1 MGTSPSQRDLAH
13 AYDSNVSKESSDD
26 EQADPSWDLID
37 KSAQKETSR
46 ISPVLRKSS
55 TSVDD
60 SKAADPT
67 LLTETKPAVVD
78 DDDAF
83 DEEGA
88 KTKKPDENAVKK
100 PSFQKTAHCQYGNY
114 NRYFGFE
121 SLNKNMDV
129 RLKIFQR
136 NIHLFKNKDVLDVG
150 CNCGLMT
157 LSIAKYFSPKTITGI
172 DIDKKLIGIARSKLK
187 KYVAV
192 PNQLLETNLS
202 TEAAKYRHKTEC
214 FPMSF
219 PICYGNLS
227 VAFKQIQKKMQT
239 PQTLPSTPQ
248 TPQNEAQNLRIP
260 DNISF
265 EEMNYVPKDEVNV
278 FHDAEKYDLILCLS
292 VTKWIHLNCGDQG
305 LKLTFRKIFNQLR
318 PGGKLILELQ
328 NWPSYKKKKKM
339 TEQIYEN
346 YKNIKFHPSN
356 FADFL
361 LSQEIGFSHFYTL
374 GVTQHLSKGFKRP
387 IYLFVKGEFTPKAA
401 CKWSDVYF
409 PSLTPYPR
417 RSMVYTRPMNIRYT
431 TWLSP
436 MPSPH
441 PRVLSQHGTPYY
453 NPQQSDYMP
462 SYDDVPRNQFPFMS
476 PSSHSS
482 SPRSPSSSSKRSI
495 DDDQHSPLRHHLYH
509 LITDPPKSSTDTQ
522 NSND

>member
-1 MGTSPSQRDLAH
+1 VELIIPPNINDPLNLLSPVDKTEYELQLSGNLRKKRQRKRYKSGSEHYPRKKVAFAGKLGASPSQRDLAH

-37 KSAQKETSR
+37 KTAQKEAARS
-46 ISPVLRKSS
+46 SPVMRKTS
-55 TSVDD
+55 TSAEDTKV
-60 SKAADPT
+60 SDPS
-67 LLTETKPAVVD
+67 LSTETKPKEVD
-78 DDDAF
+78 DDPF

-88 KTKKPDENAVKK
+88 KKKKKPVESAEQK
-100 PSFQKTAHCQYGNY
+100 PSFQKPAHCQYGNY
-114 NRYFGFE
+114 NRYYGFE

-202 TEAAKYRHKTEC
+202 TEAAKHRHKTEC

-265 EEMNYVPKDEVNV
+265 EEV
-278 FHDAEKYDLILCLS
+278 
-292 VTKWIHLNCGDQG
+292 
-305 LKLTFRKIFNQLR
+305 
-318 PGGKLILELQ
+318 
-328 NWPSYKKKKKM
+328 
-339 TEQIYEN
+339 
-346 YKNIKFHPSN
+346 
-356 FADFL
+356 
-361 LSQEIGFSHFYTL
+361 
-374 GVTQHLSKGFKRP
+374 
-387 IYLFVKGEFTPKAA
+387 
-401 CKWSDVYF
+401 
-409 PSLTPYPR
+409 
-417 RSMVYTRPMNIRYT
+417 
-431 TWLSP
+431 
-436 MPSPH
+436 
-441 PRVLSQHGTPYY
+441 RVLTIYY
-453 NPQQSDYMP
+453 LKHFSCFIN
-462 SYDDVPRNQFPFMS
+462 
-476 PSSHSS
+476 
-482 SPRSPSSSSKRSI
+482 
-495 DDDQHSPLRHHLYH
+495 
-509 LITDPPKSSTDTQ
+509 
-522 NSND
+522 

>member
-1 MGTSPSQRDLAH
+1 MELIIPPNINDPLNLLSPVDKTEYELQLSGNLRKKRQRKRYKSGSEHYPRKKVAFAGKIGSPSQRDLAH
-13 AYDSNVSKESSDD
+13 AYDSNVSRESSDD
-26 EQADPSWDLID
+26 ETADPSWDLLD
-37 KSAQKETSR
+37 KGAQKEASR
-46 ISPVLRKSS
+46 ISPIMRKSS

-60 SKAADPT
+60 SKISDQN
-67 LLTETKPAVVD
+67 LSTETKPTEVD
-78 DDDAF
+78 DDPF

-88 KTKKPDENAVKK
+88 DKKKPVESTEQK

-192 PNQLLETNLS
+192 PNQLLETDLS
-202 TEAAKYRHKTEC
+202 TEAAKHRHKTEC

-265 EEMNYVPKDEVNV
+265 EEVRVLTILLLL
-278 FHDAEKYDLILCLS
+278 FLLIS
-292 VTKWIHLNCGDQG
+292 S
-305 LKLTFRKIFNQLR
+305 TFPPQL
-318 PGGKLILELQ
+318 
-328 NWPSYKKKKKM
+328 
-339 TEQIYEN
+339 
-346 YKNIKFHPSN
+346 IKF
-356 FADFL
+356 F
-361 LSQEIGFSHFYTL
+361 
-374 GVTQHLSKGFKRP
+374 
-387 IYLFVKGEFTPKAA
+387 
-401 CKWSDVYF
+401 
-409 PSLTPYPR
+409 
-417 RSMVYTRPMNIRYT
+417 
-431 TWLSP
+431 
-436 MPSPH
+436 
-441 PRVLSQHGTPYY
+441 
-453 NPQQSDYMP
+453 
-462 SYDDVPRNQFPFMS
+462 
-476 PSSHSS
+476 
-482 SPRSPSSSSKRSI
+482 
-495 DDDQHSPLRHHLYH
+495 
-509 LITDPPKSSTDTQ
+509 
-522 NSND
+522 